1 MSVNASLVVGSV
13 VLCVLAGEVVVRL
26 AGWKVDRRQFRLMR
40 YGDQLDPW
48 YAGSVFDRSDGWAR
62 LKAGITFQ
70 HLYDGDDR
78 GYFEPGGAV
87 TYHINGLGFRGP
99 MPEAQPRPGARR
111 VVLLGDSFTFGE
123 GVHWPDTFAAR
134 LSRQFESAT
143 PAGEGTAGGI
153 ECIDLAVPGTDTRDQ
168 LEILR
173 RVGID
178 LQPGLVMLV
187 FTCNDFLTSGL
198 FPERGDERSKLQ
210 EAEFANV
217 VGMYLGQYEPA
228 HGLAQWSRLYDLL
241 ARRWQQRRLYE
252 RWVAT
257 MVGPET
263 QSARQAI
270 WQQRQQQLRQ
280 MRDLC
285 RERGSNFAVVLF
297 PTLVRLGAD
306 YPLASLH
313 RELEEFCRA
322 EQIPL
327 LDLLEPLSRFEDRTL
342 WVHPTDHHPNERA
355 HEIAA
360 EALGPFLRRQL
371 PSATARK
378 AESPSPAS

>member
-1 MSVNASLVVGSV
+1 
-13 VLCVLAGEVVVRL
+13 
-26 AGWKVDRRQFRLMR
+26 
-40 YGDQLDPW
+40 
-48 YAGSVFDRSDGWAR
+48 VFDRSEGWAR

-78 GYFEPGGAV
+78 GYFEPGGIV
-87 TYHINGLGFRGP
+87 TYHINRLGFRGP
-99 MPEAQPRPGARR
+99 MPENQPRPGARR
-111 VVLLGDSFTFGE
+111 IVLLGDSFTFGE

-134 LSRQFESAT
+134 LSRQFASAT
-143 PAGEGTAGGI
+143 SRQEMEHPGGGI
-153 ECIDLAVPGTDTRDQ
+153 ECINLAVPGTDTRDQ

-178 LQPGLVMLV
+178 LRPDLVVLV

-198 FPERGDERSKLQ
+198 FPRQGDELAKLQ
-210 EAEFANV
+210 EAEFNDV

-228 HGLAQWSRLYDLL
+228 RGPAQWSRLYDLL
-241 ARRWQQRRLYE
+241 ARRWQQRRLYNQ
-252 RWVAT
+252 WVET
-257 MVGPET
+257 MVGSQTEP
-263 QSARQAI
+263 ARQAI
-270 WQQRQQQLRQ
+270 WQGREEQLRR
-280 MRDLC
+280 MRELC
-285 RERGSNFAVVLF
+285 GERGSNFAIVLF
-297 PTLVRLGAD
+297 PTLVRLDAD
-306 YPLASLH
+306 YPLRPLH
-313 RELEEFCRA
+313 RKLEEFCRA

-371 PSATARK
+371 PAATARK
-378 AESPSPAS
+378 GASPSPAS